1 MSRWKAASI
10 HLSISIAVGLLV
22 FALLFLVWFPQPYF
36 NAAGGQHLILVLLGV
51 DLVLGPMLTLILFKS
66 GKNGMLFDL
75 CMIGLMQSAALVYG
89 MHVITQSR
97 PVFVVAVVDRFN
109 VITPADLD
117 PSDLAEGTKPE
128 FRSLSWTGPRII
140 AAQLPQSGEE
150 RTHLMFQ
157 GPGGKDVQNYPKYYV
172 DYREEAQNLLMRAKP
187 ITSLRSAH
195 PDAMPILDQWFA
207 DHLHT
212 ESEVVWM
219 PVVTRNSGFTMLL
232 DKRTG
237 EVLDAL
243 PIYAW

>member
-22 FALLFLVWFPQPYF
+22 FALLFLIWFPQPYF

-66 GKNGMLFDL
+66 GKKGMLFDL
-75 CMIGLMQSAALVYG
+75 CLIGIVQSAALVYG

-117 PSDLAEGTKPE
+117 PSDLAEGAKPE

-140 AAQLPQSGEE
+140 AARLPQDPDE

-172 DYREEAQNLLMRAKP
+172 DYQEEAQNLLTRAKP
-187 ITSLRSAH
+187 IASLRSAH
-195 PDAMPILDQWFA
+195 ADVMPILDQWFA
-207 DHLHT
+207 DHQHK
-212 ESEVVWM
+212 ESEVVWV
-219 PVVTRNSGFTMLL
+219 PVVTRNSSITMLL
-232 DKRTG
+232 DKQTG

-243 PIYAW
+243 PIYPW

>member
-89 MHVITQSR
+89 MHVITESR
-97 PVFVVAVVDRFN
+97 PAFVVAAIDRFN

-128 FRSLSWTGPRII
+128 FRSLSWTGPKII

-172 DYREEAQNLLMRAKP
+172 DYHEEAQNLRMRAKP

-243 PIYAW
+243 PIYPW

>member
-89 MHVITQSR
+89 MHVITESR

-128 FRSLSWTGPRII
+128 FRSLSWTGPKII

-172 DYREEAQNLLMRAKP
+172 DYHEEAQNLRMRAKP